1 MRRGGNVDLVLRLR
15 EFRKKRG
22 MSQREAAQLSGVGEK
37 SISSFETGQ
46 RIDSLKISQLLRL
59 IKVYGV
65 SEEEFFNGHFEE
77 EEVTWEH
84 EDEFLARRRSQIF
97 RRLEH
102 LPESVQ
108 SALLNKVHL
117 MIDTADEVQTL
128 TRPRPYAGEHADWQ
142 LLTSRN

>member
-1 MRRGGNVDLVLRLR
+1 
-15 EFRKKRG
+15 
-22 MSQREAAQLSGVGEK
+22 MSQREAARMSGVGEK

-65 SEEEFFNGHFEE
+65 SEEEFFNGQFEKE
-77 EEVTWEH
+77 QEATWEH
-84 EDEFLARRRSQIF
+84 EDEFLARRRAQIF

-117 MIDTADEVQTL
+117 MIDTADEVQSL
-128 TRPRPYAGEHADWQ
+128 TRPRPYAGEHVDWQ